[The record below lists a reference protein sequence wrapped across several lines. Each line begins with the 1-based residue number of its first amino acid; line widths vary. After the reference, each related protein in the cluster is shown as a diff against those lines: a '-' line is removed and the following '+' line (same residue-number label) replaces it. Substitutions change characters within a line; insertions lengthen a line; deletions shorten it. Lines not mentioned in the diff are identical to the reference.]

1 MSRLANFFHGS
12 ETQFGIFYPRGY
24 LVAIFPDYHAAELAE
39 RQVRNSGIP
48 ESEVIAVPGQDVVDW
63 TEENLV
69 KKGLWG
75 TLMQELS
82 RLFATEEIYNRNDLE
97 HAKQGAAFLAV
108 HCPSDAKKDS
118 AWNIIKGAS
127 LPLAARHY
135 SFGGVDHLLG
145 ENLP

>member
-1 MSRLANFFHGS
+1 MSKLAKFFHGS

-24 LVAIFPDYHAAELAE
+24 LVAIFPDFHAAEKAE
-39 RQVRNSGIP
+39 KEVRHSGVP

-69 KKGLWG
+69 KKGLWA
-75 TLMQELS
+75 TLMRELS

-97 HAKQGAAFLAV
+97 HAKRGAAFLAV
-108 HCPSDAKKDS
+108 HCPTDAQKDT
-118 AWNIIKGAS
+118 AWNIIKRAS
-127 LPLAARHY
+127 MPLAARHY
-135 SFGGVDHLLG
+135 TFTGVDHLLG